1 MWNYL
6 QSFIQVVIPNRIEDS
21 SQKTTDIKLATG
33 IVFGFTLVAIAF
45 AILTGFGQIVIE
57 EFGNLKFSNA
67 SIFVLLGVFFIWLTI
82 TKVGIN
88 NDQQKK

>member
-1 MWNYL
+1 MWNNF
-6 QSFIQVVIPNRIEDS
+6 QSFIQFVIPNKIEDS

-33 IVFGFTLVAIAF
+33 IVFGFTLVAMAF
-45 AILTGFGQIVIE
+45 AILTGFGQVVIE